1 MRMVDETAHDA
12 NTNGSPAPAARA
24 ANDAGNLLVRLG
36 FRAGS
41 GGAHAARTMMLADLE
56 RVLEHL
62 GDGPADTATVR
73 RAIVEEN
80 LLGRETMHARREAAK
95 RLVELYGLDDQF
107 ALFRALRKLWALDE
121 GARPAL
127 ALLVAMAR
135 DALLRE
141 AMPFIEALS
150 VGEAF
155 HVPELVEHLRRRG
168 QQRFSESSLRSM
180 ARNIASSWSQAGML
194 KGAVRKHRVG
204 LKPRPASVTLAVF
217 LGYLEGGRGARLFTT
232 RWARVFEG
240 GTEAVRLCAVEASR
254 RGLLRVAA
262 IGDVVEVSF
271 KGWLRDDERGDG
283 REQDRP
289 AA

>member
-1 MRMVDETAHDA
+1 MVDEAAHNADVEGSPGA
-12 NTNGSPAPAARA
+12 AATSTNGVGSA
-24 ANDAGNLLVRLG
+24 LVRLG

-41 GGAHAARTMMLADLE
+41 GGTHAARTMMLADLE

-62 GDGPADTATVR
+62 GEGPADAAKVR

-80 LLGRETMHARREAAK
+80 LLGRETMRARREAAK
-95 RLVELYGLDDQF
+95 RLVELYGLDDRF
-107 ALFRALRKLWALDE
+107 ALFRALQRLWALDE
-121 GARPAL
+121 EARPAL

-135 DALLRE
+135 DAILRE
-141 AMPFIEALS
+141 AMPFIESLAL
-150 VGEAF
+150 GEAF
-155 HVPELVEHLRRRG
+155 NVPELVEHLRRRG

-194 KGAVRKHRVG
+194 KGVVRKHRIG
-204 LKPRPASVTLAVF
+204 LKPRPASVTLAMF

-232 RWARVFEG
+232 RWARVFDG
-240 GTEAVRLCAVEASR
+240 GAEAVRICAVEASR

-262 IGDVVEVSF
+262 IGDVVEVLF
-271 KGWLRDDERGDG
+271 KGWLREDERGG
-283 REQDRP
+283 EREQDRS